1 MSIAPFCAK
10 DTAREGTE
18 VDRCK
23 PHRFTPLRLALND
36 SNPRAEP
43 RQMKLQV
50 GDMVVYPAQGVAKVE
65 GLEEKVIMDQ
75 PMRFFVLRVL
85 DSDKK
90 IMVPENKVGSV
101 DIRHVISEDEVDEV
115 FDILRERSVSFDHG
129 TWNRRYR
136 AYLEKIKTGS
146 IFEIA
151 EVLRDLNL
159 IKLEKNLS
167 FGERKMLDTARR
179 LLVQELSIA
188 MNDSEEQVEQE
199 LENLFAG

>member
-1 MSIAPFCAK
+1 
-10 DTAREGTE
+10 
-18 VDRCK
+18 
-23 PHRFTPLRLALND
+23 
-36 SNPRAEP
+36 
-43 RQMKLQV
+43 MKLQV

-65 GLEEKVIMDQ
+65 GLEEKVIMDT

-90 IMVPENKVGSV
+90 IMVPENKISSV

-115 FDILRERSVSFDHG
+115 FDILRERNVSFDHG

-136 AYLEKIKTGS
+136 AYVEKIKTGS

-159 IKLEKNLS
+159 IKADKNLS

-188 MNDSEEQVEQE
+188 MENSEEEIEQE
-199 LENLFAG
+199 LENLFNS

>member
-1 MSIAPFCAK
+1 MN
-10 DTAREGTE
+10 
-18 VDRCK
+18 
-23 PHRFTPLRLALND
+23 LN
-36 SNPRAEP
+36 
-43 RQMKLQV
+43 V

-65 GLEEKVIMDQ
+65 GLEEKVIGDTAL
-75 PMRFFVLRVL
+75 RFFVLRVL

-90 IMVPENKVGSV
+90 IMVPENKIDTV
-101 DIRHVISEDEVDEV
+101 DIRLVITEDEVDEV
-115 FDILRERSVSFDHG
+115 FDILRERNVNFDHG

-136 AYLEKIKTGS
+136 AYVEKIKTGS

-159 IKLEKNLS
+159 IKADKNLS

-188 MNDSEEQVEQE
+188 MKNTEDEVEKE
-199 LENLFAG
+199 LQNLFASSAT

>member
-1 MSIAPFCAK
+1 
-10 DTAREGTE
+10 
-18 VDRCK
+18 
-23 PHRFTPLRLALND
+23 
-36 SNPRAEP
+36 
-43 RQMKLQV
+43 MKLNV

-65 GLEEKVIMDQ
+65 GLEEKVIMDT
-75 PMRFFVLRVL
+75 PHRFFVLRVL

-90 IMVPENKVGSV
+90 IMVPEGKINSV
-101 DIRHVISEDEVDEV
+101 DIRLVITEDEVDEV
-115 FDILRERSVSFDHG
+115 FDILRERNVNFDHG

-136 AYLEKIKTGS
+136 AYVEKIKTGS

-159 IKLEKNLS
+159 IKADKNLS

-188 MNDSEEQVEQE
+188 MRNSEEEVENE
-199 LENLFAG
+199 LEHLFA

>member
-1 MSIAPFCAK
+1 M
-10 DTAREGTE
+10 
-18 VDRCK
+18 
-23 PHRFTPLRLALND
+23 N
-36 SNPRAEP
+36 
-43 RQMKLQV
+43 LQV

-65 GLEEKVIMDQ
+65 GLEEKVIMDT

-90 IMVPENKVGSV
+90 IMVPENKIGSV
-101 DIRHVISEDEVDEV
+101 DIRHVIGEDEVDEV
-115 FDILRERSVSFDHG
+115 FDILRERNVSFDHG

-136 AYLEKIKTGS
+136 AYVEKIKTGS

-159 IKLEKNLS
+159 IKADKNLS

-188 MNDSEEQVEQE
+188 MENSEDEVEQE

>member
-1 MSIAPFCAK
+1 
-10 DTAREGTE
+10 
-18 VDRCK
+18 
-23 PHRFTPLRLALND
+23 
-36 SNPRAEP
+36 
-43 RQMKLQV
+43 MKLQV

-65 GLEEKVIMDQ
+65 GLEEKVIMEST
-75 PMRFFVLRVL
+75 MRFFVLRVL

-115 FDILRERSVSFDHG
+115 FDILRERGVSFDHG

-188 MNDSEEQVEQE
+188 MNNSEEQVEKE

>member
-1 MSIAPFCAK
+1 
-10 DTAREGTE
+10 
-18 VDRCK
+18 
-23 PHRFTPLRLALND
+23 
-36 SNPRAEP
+36 
-43 RQMKLQV
+43 MKLQV

-65 GLEEKVIMDQ
+65 GLEEKVIMDT

-90 IMVPENKVGSV
+90 IMVPENKISSV
-101 DIRHVISEDEVDEV
+101 DIRHVIGEDEVDEV
-115 FDILRERSVSFDHG
+115 FDILRERNVSFDHG

-136 AYLEKIKTGS
+136 AYVEKIKTGS

-159 IKLEKNLS
+159 IKADKNLS

-188 MNDSEEQVEQE
+188 MENSEEEVEQE
-199 LENLFAG
+199 LENLFNG

>member
-1 MSIAPFCAK
+1 
-10 DTAREGTE
+10 
-18 VDRCK
+18 
-23 PHRFTPLRLALND
+23 
-36 SNPRAEP
+36 
-43 RQMKLQV
+43 MKLQV

-65 GLEEKVIMDQ
+65 GLEEKVIMDT

-90 IMVPENKVGSV
+90 IMVPENKISSV

-115 FDILRERSVSFDHG
+115 FDILRERNVSFDHG

-136 AYLEKIKTGS
+136 AYVEKIKTGS

-159 IKLEKNLS
+159 IKADKNLS

-188 MNDSEEQVEQE
+188 MENSEEEIEQE
-199 LENLFAG
+199 LENLFTS